1 MPRNAVGNCCGGWG
15 KHALYLSPFC
25 HHFNQTNV
33 HYNPFRG
40 NCQEEKFEKSE
51 KKRGFWALF
60 IKIVE
65 LYKIYQITFQERL
78 TVVTNLQ
85 EIIGQKKN
93 DFRSGLLGMSRKQIK
108 SFLVQQFFKNA
119 AEVWASSPHLRSK
132 LFLRWLQPMSRRQT
146 KVF

>member
-1 MPRNAVGNCCGGWG
+1 M
-15 KHALYLSPFC
+15 LSPLRWMNLARLQC
-25 HHFNQTNV
+25 RETLLGTAAEDWENTLCIC
-33 HYNPFRG
+33 PA

-85 EIIGQKKN
+85 EMIGQKKN
-93 DFRSGLLGMSRKQIK
+93 DFRSRLLGMSRRQIK

-119 AEVWASSPHLRSK
+119 AEV
-132 LFLRWLQPMSRRQT
+132 QGE
-146 KVF
+146 

>member
-1 MPRNAVGNCCGGWG
+1 MANAVAAPLDEPCKVAVPRNAVGNCCGGLG

-33 HYNPFRG
+33 HYNPFPA

-85 EIIGQKKN
+85 EMIGQKKN
-93 DFRSGLLGMSRKQIK
+93 DFRSRLLGMSRRQIK
-108 SFLVQQFFKNA
+108 SFLIQQFFKNA
-119 AEVWASSPHLRSK
+119 AEV
-132 LFLRWLQPMSRRQT
+132 QGE
-146 KVF
+146 